1 MLGQKAIY
9 YRISCL
15 YDNSKALID
24 ECSQPVKKT
33 INEVEKI
40 FLLWFVLILTV
51 KMR

>member
-1 MLGQKAIY
+1 MLGQKTIY

-15 YDNSKALID
+15 YDNSKALIG
-24 ECSQPVKKT
+24 EYLQPVKKT

-40 FLLWFVLILTV
+40 FLLFVLILTV